1 MAKHTSQ
8 STAALPP
15 FAAPDLERISRLNAD
30 GLETLMHSG
39 NALMKAVGELNTE
52 LLGFTKQRFDAG
64 LAVSQSLAKCKT
76 MQAAMEVQMD
86 FARSEA
92 QIYLDEARKLM
103 ELTAQAAMTG
113 LKPIQE
119 AANGHG
125 RANGK
130 R

>member
-15 FAAPDLERISRLNAD
+15 FAAPDLSRLSQLNAD
-30 GLETLMHSG
+30 GLETLMNSG

-52 LLGFTKQRFDAG
+52 ILGFTKQRLDAG
-64 LAVSQSLAKCKT
+64 LAVSQSLAKCKS

-86 FARSEA
+86 FARSET

-103 ELTAQAAMTG
+103 ELTAQAAMNG
-113 LKPIQE
+113 LKPLQD
-119 AANGHG
+119 APPG
-125 RANGK
+125 RSNGK